1 MTFVDGQVFSH
12 TQRHLRDVEVF
23 ILQGSWAQKTYDV
36 IAQEHNYTPQYLQQD
51 VGPKLWKVL
60 STVFAESISKKNF
73 QTILER
79 HYRQFVAQTQGAPPL
94 NESQRVTSLNSTS
107 SMPQPS
113 MPQPS
118 TPQIDAPSSWHLDP
132 EALDVSVF
140 YGRQEEI
147 TTLNSYLLQDRC
159 RLVALLGMGGIGKT
173 TLALKLAEQVQSH
186 FDGVLWRSLRNVP
199 PLMATLSEWIHHLAD
214 PTAAASNL
222 ASSLNPEDHIQ
233 HLIYILS
240 QRRCLLFLDNFESVL
255 QGGTQTGDYIP
266 GYEGYG
272 MLLRYVAET
281 QHQSCLILTA
291 REKPRGLAHREG
303 LTLPVRSLQI
313 KGLKAPEVA
322 AMFADKGCLG
332 LQPSQLQAIVE
343 HYAGNPMAIKIVA
356 SALYELGGGDA
367 NELVPYLKRG
377 IFNFDGIND
386 LLARHFNRL
395 SATEQQVIYGL
406 AINRDPVTVAELA
419 EDLVPGTL
427 QQPLLE
433 AVQSLSRRCLIE
445 REGQRWLLQ
454 PVILEYVTQRLVT
467 NLSEELIQGEQ
478 AQLRLYPCLKAQ
490 SLDYIREAQQRFIV
504 QPILDNLLAALGGVP
519 QVVERLRSHL
529 QHLQSQAPN
538 QTGYVAGNVIN
549 LWRSLNADFTG
560 LDLSHLTICQ
570 ADLRDL
576 PLHGVNLNHSNLAK
590 STFTPVINAT
600 LAVAFSPSGQ
610 HFALG
615 NADNQV
621 RLWHTASW
629 QEVWLGQGH
638 QSWVCAV
645 AFSPDGQTLASG
657 SFDQTV
663 RIWNLNIGECTAVL
677 PGHQGWV
684 WAVAFSPDSRLLASG
699 ADDGLIKL
707 WILAE
712 PGHCQTL
719 VGHQGWIWAVAFSPD
734 GRWLASASGDRT
746 LRLWDVATGQ
756 CQQVFHG
763 HESWA
768 RSLAFSADGQR
779 LISGSLDCT
788 VRIWDVHTGECLQIL
803 REHQQAVLSVAVAA
817 PLSEPDPSA
826 FAQNT
831 QGELIVSGSQD
842 NTVRVW
848 DAQTGRCLNRLQGH
862 TTRIWSVAVH
872 PNGRR
877 LLSGSNDSMLKLW
890 NPRNGQSLRTLR
902 ASCVGVKCI
911 AYSPNGQTLATGGDD
926 KAVRLWD
933 LRSGQR
939 TQIWGEHAGW
949 IWDLAFSPD
958 SQQLASAS
966 GDATVRIWDVAT
978 GACEHI
984 LKGHINFV
992 FAVRFDPTGTWLATG
1007 SDDQTAKLW
1016 NRQTGNCL
1024 QTWPHQGQVWS
1035 VAFHPDG
1042 QHLATAGCH
1051 RGVWVWNIA
1060 SGEAAHCFEH
1070 PGTVSHGVA
1079 FSPDGIWLAMGQVH
1093 GSVSLWH
1100 WPSRTCRF
1108 SLDHQS
1114 RVWSVAFSPDSQ
1126 YLASSGFD
1134 HTIKIWEVATGQ
1146 CIQVL
1151 RGHEGE
1157 VWAVA
1162 FNPQQETEVASSS
1175 QDGQVWRWDI
1185 RSGQQRQQLHDP
1197 RLYEGLQ
1204 IAQAEGISSAQLR
1217 SLQMLGART
1226 D

>member
-1 MTFVDGQVFSH
+1 MAFVDAQVLRH

-23 ILQGSWAQKTYDV
+23 ILQGSWAKKTYDV
-36 IAQEHNYTPQYLQQD
+36 IAQEHNYTAQYLQQD
-51 VGPKLWKVL
+51 VGPKLWKLL

-79 HYRQFVAQTQGAPPL
+79 HYRQFVAETQGAPPL
-94 NESQRVTSLNSTS
+94 QENQRVNSPELS
-107 SMPQPS
+107 PP
-113 MPQPS
+113 
-118 TPQIDAPSSWHLDP
+118 TPQMNTPVDWHLDP

-140 YGRQEEI
+140 YGRQEELAI
-147 TTLNSYLLQDRC
+147 LNGYLLQDRC

-173 TLALKLAEQVQSH
+173 TLALKLAEQAQSD
-186 FDGVLWRSLRNVP
+186 FDVVLWRSLRNVP
-199 PLMATLSEWIHHLAD
+199 PLMATLSEWMHHLAD
-214 PTAAASNL
+214 PTAAASEL
-222 ASSLNPEDHIQ
+222 ASSLNPEEQIQ

-240 QRRCLLFLDNFESVL
+240 QRRCLLFLDNFESIL
-255 QGGTQTGDYIP
+255 QGGTQTGDYLQ

-322 AMFADKGCLG
+322 AMFADKGCFG
-332 LQPSQLQAIVE
+332 LQPSHLQAIVD

-367 NELVPYLKRG
+367 NELVPYLDRG

-406 AINRDPVTVAELA
+406 AINRDPMTVAELA

-427 QQPLLE
+427 NQPLLE

-445 REGQRWLLQ
+445 REGQQWLLQ
-454 PVILEYVTQRLVT
+454 PVILEYVTQRLVA
-467 NLSEELIQGEQ
+467 NLTEELLHGEW

-490 SLDYIREAQQRFIV
+490 SLDYIREAQQRFMV
-504 QPILDNLLAALGGVP
+504 QPILENLLAALGGVP
-519 QVVERLRSHL
+519 QVVKGLRSHL

-538 QTGYVAGNVIN
+538 QTGYVAGTVIN
-549 LWRSLNADFTG
+549 LLRSLNADFTG

-576 PLHGVNLNHSNLAK
+576 PLHGVNFSHSDLSK

-638 QSWVCAV
+638 QSWVSAV
-645 AFSPDGQTLASG
+645 TFSPDGQTLASG

-663 RIWNLNIGECTAVL
+663 RIWNLNTGDCAAVL

-684 WAVAFSPDSRLLASG
+684 WTVAFSPDSRLLASG
-699 ADDGLIKL
+699 ADDCLIKL
-707 WILAE
+707 WTLAQ

-734 GRWLASASGDRT
+734 GRWLASASGDCT
-746 LRLWDVATGQ
+746 LRLWDVATGT
-756 CQQVFHG
+756 CECVFQG
-763 HESWA
+763 HESWVRA
-768 RSLAFSADGQR
+768 LAFSPDGQR
-779 LISGSLDCT
+779 LISGSLDTT
-788 VRIWDVHTGECLQIL
+788 VRIWDIQTGACLQVL
-803 REHQQAVLSVAVAA
+803 QEHQQAVLSVAVAP
-817 PLSEPDPSA
+817 PLANPEPGRFSPEV
-826 FAQNT
+826 

-848 DAQTGRCLNRLQGH
+848 DAQTGRCVNRLQGH
-862 TTRIWSVAVH
+862 ATRIWSVAVH
-872 PNGRR
+872 PNGRL

-902 ASCVGVKCI
+902 ASCVGVKCVT
-911 AYSPNGQTLATGGDD
+911 YSPDGQTLATGGDD
-926 KAVRLWD
+926 KGVRLWD
-933 LRSGQR
+933 RASGTCRQR
-939 TQIWGEHAGW
+939 WAEHNGW

-958 SQQLASAS
+958 GRYLASAS
-966 GDATVRIWDVAT
+966 GDATLRVWEVAT
-978 GACEHI
+978 GRCHQW

-992 FAVRFDPTGTWLATG
+992 FAVAFDPTGTWVASG
-1007 SDDQTAKLW
+1007 SDDQTARLW
-1016 NRQTGNCL
+1016 DVQTGDCL
-1024 QTWPHQGQVWS
+1024 HTWPHQGQVWA
-1035 VAFHPDG
+1035 VAFHPNA

-1051 RGVWVWNIA
+1051 RGVWVWDLTT
-1060 SGEAAHCFEH
+1060 GEAVHCFEH

-1079 FSPDGIWLAMGQVH
+1079 FSPDGTWVAMGQANGEVM
-1093 GSVSLWH
+1093 LWH
-1100 WPSRTCRF
+1100 WPSRRRHSC
-1108 SLDHQS
+1108 LDHQS
-1114 RVWSVAFSPDSQ
+1114 RVWSVAFSADSQ

-1134 HTIKIWEVATGQ
+1134 HTVKIWDLATGQ

-1151 RGHEGE
+1151 RGHDGE
-1157 VWAVA
+1157 VWSTT
-1162 FNPQQETEVASSS
+1162 FSPQGTEIASSS
-1175 QDGQVWRWDI
+1175 QDGQVWLWEALI
-1185 RSGQQRQQLHDP
+1185 GEQRQPLHET

-1204 IAQAEGISSAQLR
+1204 IAQATGLSAAQRR
-1217 SLQMLGART
+1217 SLEMLGARQ